1 MACTCVPCGECDGTG
16 SVWWSFSG
24 KYLGNSRLARMRAQ
38 EPEISMAAIE
48 NQRQQGR
55 IRDGV
60 KIADLTLEELQAVLA
75 DIYDQV
81 NLRANMNA

>member
-1 MACTCVPCGECDGTG
+1 MTFLALQSD
-16 SVWWSFSG
+16 
-24 KYLGNSRLARMRAQ
+24 LARMRAQ